1 MNLHHLTE
9 HKKPESTPPAR
20 EERPMEHRK
29 THILGIVPYKA
40 MKPALENL
48 AENRVDL
55 SLDVYVGDLSKGVDI
70 LKSLH
75 MEDYDIIISRG
86 GTSQL
91 IEQNTTI
98 PVVEI
103 NISVYDILH
112 AIRLADNYRGQY
124 AIVGF
129 PSITTSAK
137 LLCDLLQYQI
147 PIYTIHS
154 STEAR
159 ERLTCLKR
167 DGCGLVLCDVV
178 TNSIAHDLEVNAILI
193 TSGMESLQEALDRAV
208 KTHGTFYHL
217 EEKLLFLDDLLQHPS
232 VQTAVFTPDGTLCY
246 SSTSLQLGTGLLPLL
261 PQEIPSALT
270 GEDHKFFKLCDNILY
285 AVESRTFQISHRQYV
300 AFYLTG
306 SHSSPLKTKHGI
318 SYLSHKDVEKAM
330 FNSFYGVISLSGEL
344 SERILS
350 YAQNH
355 YPVMILG
362 EDGTRKT
369 YAAELIYSQG
379 AARTRPFIQIDCA
392 RVSSKEWNFLVN
404 HYNSPLN
411 DQKNTLFFDHLDN
424 LPMEKLQKLLSVILE
439 QRLHKHNRILFSC
452 TIRPEEEI
460 APMILEFIHDLS
472 CLLLNMPPLR
482 ENMEDIPS
490 FSSLYLNSLNIQLSK
505 QIAGFQP
512 DAMKLLQ
519 QYAWPHNYI
528 QFKRVL
534 KELAVLATTPYI
546 QAGEVRQLLAAES
559 YCSPV
564 SASPASFPAPAS
576 SHASLPDG
584 TLEEITREIIR
595 RTVQELGGNQ
605 SAAAKKL
612 QISRT
617 TLWKYLKE
625 S

>member
-1 MNLHHLTE
+1 MD
-9 HKKPESTPPAR
+9 
-20 EERPMEHRK
+20 HRK

-40 MKPALENL
+40 MKPALESL
-48 AENRVDL
+48 AEGRDDL

-70 LKSLH
+70 VKSLH

-103 NISVYDILH
+103 SISVYDILH
-112 AIRLADNYRGQY
+112 AIRLADNYRGKY

-147 PIYTIHS
+147 PIHTIHGS
-154 STEAR
+154 GQAR
-159 ERLTCLKR
+159 ELLTRLKEE
-167 DGCGLVLCDVV
+167 GYGLVLCDVV
-178 TNSIAHDLEVNAILI
+178 TNSIAHDLGVNAILI
-193 TSGMESLQEALDRAV
+193 TSGMESLQESLNRAV

-217 EEKLLFLDDLLQHPS
+217 EEKLLFLDGLLQHPS
-232 VQTAVFTPDGTLCY
+232 VQTAVFTPDKTLCY
-246 SSTSLQLGTGLLPLL
+246 SSTSLQLNAELLSLL
-261 PQEIPSALT
+261 SSEIPAALS
-270 GEDHKFFKLCDNILY
+270 GEDHKFFKLCGQTLY
-285 AVESRTFQISHRQYV
+285 AVESRAFQTGNRQYV

-306 SHSSPLKTKHGI
+306 SHTSPLKTKHGV
-318 SYLSHKDVEKAM
+318 SYLGQKDVERAM
-330 FNSFYGVISLSGEL
+330 FHSFYGVISLSREL
-344 SERILS
+344 GDRILS

-362 EDGTRKT
+362 EDGTRKK
-369 YAAELIYSQG
+369 YAAELLYSQG
-379 AARTRPFIQIDCA
+379 TARTRPFVLIDCA
-392 RVSSKEWNFLVN
+392 RINGKEWSFLVN

-411 DQKNTLFFDHLDN
+411 DQKNTLFFDNLDS
-424 LPMEKLQKLLSVILE
+424 LPTEKLQKLLSLILE
-439 QRLHKHNRILFSC
+439 QKLHKSNRILFSC
-452 TIRPEEEI
+452 TTQPGREI
-460 APMILEFIHDLS
+460 APMVLEFIHDLS

-482 ENMEDIPS
+482 ENMADIPS
-490 FSSLYLNSLNIQLSK
+490 FSSLYLNSLNIELSK

-512 DAMKLLQ
+512 DAMELLQ
-519 QYAWPHNYI
+519 QYAWPHNYT

-546 QAGEVRQLLAAES
+546 QAGEVRQLLAAEG
-559 YCSPV
+559 YCSP
-564 SASPASFPAPAS
+564 AHHPATDLAPAQVS
-576 SHASLPDG
+576 TDAPLPDG
-584 TLEEITREIIR
+584 TLEEITREIIG
-595 RTVQELGGNQ
+595 RTVRELGGNQ

-612 QISRT
+612 KISRT